1 MLRKVALF
9 ALLMVAVC
17 LSGCAVDTNVNRYA
31 LNNLCI
37 RQPCCGSCFT
47 VFVAETTAAAG
58 YDSDQIIY
66 LKCPYE
72 LKSFSR
78 NRWVAPPNE
87 MLTSLVAQ
95 SLRNTCCFKA
105 VTTAPYV
112 GQSQYRIE
120 TKLLKL
126 QHEFFCCPSQV
137 RMVIQVVIIENCC
150 REVVAEKVCEIV
162 LPAPRNNPYGGVI
175 AANHA
180 TSMLL
185 NEIAHFVI
193 CSIQR
198 CPSLP
203 PPKIAWKEK
212 L

>member
-1 MLRKVALF
+1 MLRKL
-9 ALLMVAVC
+9 ALLALCIVAVT
-17 LSGCAVDTNVNRYA
+17 LSGCAVDTCVNRYA

-47 VFVAETTAAAG
+47 VFVADTTAAAG
-58 YDSDQIIY
+58 YDTDQIIY

-72 LKSFSR
+72 LKAYSR

-95 SLRNTCCFKA
+95 SLRNTCYFKA

-150 REVVAEKVCEIV
+150 REVIGEKVCEIV
-162 LPAPRNNPYGGVI
+162 LPAPQNNPYGGVI

-185 NEIAHFVI
+185 NEIANFVI

-203 PPKIAWKEK
+203 PPKIVGKEK
-212 L
+212 